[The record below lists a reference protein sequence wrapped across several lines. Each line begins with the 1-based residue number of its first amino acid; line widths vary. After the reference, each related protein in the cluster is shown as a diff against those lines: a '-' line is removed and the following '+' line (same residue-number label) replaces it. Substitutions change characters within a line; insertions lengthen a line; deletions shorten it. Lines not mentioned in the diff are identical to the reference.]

1 MLNKLITAIAS
12 LFITTSVFAQTDPN
26 GKINLSMVS
35 LADQPVQVGDTF
47 GVQIRMNAD
56 TTDQR
61 YSVADIIFGWDNTK
75 LEFLGVDHT
84 GSHPYIWITYS
95 SGGPSGLPCVE
106 DENGNAIPDPLCTGL
121 RDFYGIN
128 EAMPPSDGNALY
140 FGYGELGQTFIVTN
154 AEVNIV
160 RLRFRVIDS
169 FTETEVF
176 FIPEITANFTAR
188 TRVYG
193 SYIPGLDVVGTL
205 TNTTII
211 GAPTITGDFDGDGIV
226 GPSDLS
232 ALLVNWG
239 NTSFGENPYD
249 LDNSGVVDAA
259 DLAILFGNWS

>member
-1 MLNKLITAIAS
+1 MRILGLFVILTLALNS
-12 LFITTSVFAQTDPN
+12 LVYGQTDPN
-26 GKINLSMVS
+26 GKINLKMVP
-35 LADQPVQVGDTF
+35 LPTQPVQVGETI

-84 GSHPYIWITYS
+84 GSHPYIWVP
-95 SGGPSGLPCVE
+95 PSGLPCVE
-106 DENGNAIPDPLCTGL
+106 DENGNAIPDPLCSGI

-128 EAMPPSDGNALY
+128 EAMPPADGNALY

-169 FTETEVF
+169 FAQTEVF
-176 FIPEITANFTAR
+176 FIPEMTANSTAK

-193 SYIPGLDVVGTL
+193 SYIPGLDVLGTTTNAVIVGAQ
-205 TNTTII
+205 TIQ
-211 GAPTITGDFDGDGIV
+211 GDFDGDGNV
-226 GPSDLS
+226 GPSDLAVLIS
-232 ALLVNWG
+232 NWG
-239 NTSFGENPYD
+239 TSTFGENPYD
-249 LDNSGVVDAA
+249 LDGDGVVGGG
-259 DLAILFGNWS
+259 DLSILFSNWS